1 MGSKSVSISER
12 EESIFKAQD
21 FRSMSAG
28 QFIGFT
34 ADCNEE
40 LFRGKVI
47 VPKAEPREIVDIKN
61 VSELDLLENFKRII
75 ESTKKSFLG

>member
-1 MGSKSVSISER
+1 MGSNSVSISER

-40 LFRGKVI
+40 VFRGKVLP
-47 VPKAEPREIVDIKN
+47 PKVEPREIMDIKI
-61 VSELDLLENFKRII
+61 VSESDLLENFKRII
-75 ESTKKSFLG
+75 ESTKRAF

>member
-1 MGSKSVSISER
+1 MGSNSVSISER

-40 LFRGKVI
+40 IFRGKVI
-47 VPKAEPREIVDIKN
+47 VPKVEPKDIMDIKK
-61 VSELDLLENFKRII
+61 VSESDLLENFKRII
-75 ESTKKSFLG
+75 ENTKKSF

>member
-1 MGSKSVSISER
+1 MGSNSVSISER
-12 EESIFKAQD
+12 EEAIFKAQD

-40 LFRGKVI
+40 VFRGKVI
-47 VPKAEPREIVDIKN
+47 APKVEPREIPNNLEVN
-61 VSELDLLENFKRII
+61 EAELLENFKRII
-75 ESTKKSFLG
+75 ESTKNVFRK